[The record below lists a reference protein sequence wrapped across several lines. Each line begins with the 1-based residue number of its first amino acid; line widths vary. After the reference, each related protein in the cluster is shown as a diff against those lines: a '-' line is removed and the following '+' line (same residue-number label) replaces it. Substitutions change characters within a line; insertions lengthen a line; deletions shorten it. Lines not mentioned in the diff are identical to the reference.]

1 MYLFEL
7 MASGPVRVARKRVG
21 RGIGSGHGKTSGRGH
36 KGAGSRSGNT
46 RRLGFEG
53 GQTPI
58 FRRVAKRG
66 QGRRTID
73 DLVVQFS
80 DLVTI
85 VVPGS
90 VVDREFLV
98 KKSLANRTS
107 NVKIVSGNGVACP
120 LIRIVGC
127 RVSKSV
133 LSSVVLAGGSVD

>member
-73 DLVVQFS
+73 DSVVQFS

-85 VVPGS
+85 VVAGS

-98 KKSLANRTS
+98 KRSLANRSS
-107 NVKIVSGNGVACP
+107 NVKIVSGSGIVSP
-120 LIRIVGC
+120 LIKIVGC

>member
-1 MYLFEL
+1 MHLFEL

-66 QGRRTID
+66 QGCRNID
-73 DLVVQFS
+73 DSVVHFG

-85 VVPGS
+85 LLPGS
-90 VVDREFLV
+90 VVDRDFLV
-98 KKSLANRTS
+98 KMAFVNRSS
-107 NVKIVSGNGVACP
+107 NVKIVSGSGVVSP
-120 LIRIVGC
+120 LIRILGC

-133 LSSVVLAGGSVD
+133 LSSVVLAGGSVE

>member
-1 MYLFEL
+1 MFLFEL
-7 MASGPVRVARKRVG
+7 MASGPVKVARKRVG

-73 DLVVQFS
+73 DSVVQFR
-80 DLVTI
+80 DLVTLLA
-85 VVPGS
+85 PGS

-98 KKSLANRTS
+98 KMSLANRS
-107 NVKIVSGNGVACP
+107 NSVKIVSGSGVVCP